1 MIESPNDTVQ
11 VELNNHLLTITLNR
25 PDMLNALNRDM
36 TTALGEITE
45 SIPKES
51 DVRVVLLQGTGDHF
65 MAGGDLKEFQVM
77 RENAG
82 DSKNGAPWSWN
93 SGDFR

>member
-45 SIPKES
+45 SISKES
-51 DVRVVLLQGTGDHF
+51 DVRVVLLQGAGDHF
-65 MAGGDLKEFQVM
+65 MAGGDLKEFP
-77 RENAG
+77 G
-82 DSKNGAPWSWN
+82 DERKRGGFESLC
-93 SGDFR
+93 

>member
-45 SIPKES
+45 SIPQES
-51 DVRVVLLQGTGDHF
+51 DVRVVLLQGAGDHF
-65 MAGGDLKEFQVM
+65 MAGGDLKEF
-77 RENAG
+77 
-82 DSKNGAPWSWN
+82 
-93 SGDFR
+93 

>member
-45 SIPKES
+45 SIPK
-51 DVRVVLLQGTGDHF
+51 
-65 MAGGDLKEFQVM
+65 
-77 RENAG
+77 
-82 DSKNGAPWSWN
+82 
-93 SGDFR
+93 